1 MDLAINVN
9 RKSDIWERGRA
20 GDIVRR
26 MILENLQRV
35 LFINWYIFISFFL
48 NSKTK
53 KNRSP
58 NKYRILS
65 SVRDSLI
72 ILVSPIVY
80 ERAMRTNRLLYVIF
94 IF

>member
-35 LFINWYIFISFFL
+35 LFINWYIFISFF
-48 NSKTK
+48 SKFEDERIVHRI
-53 KNRSP
+53 N
-58 NKYRILS
+58 ILS
-65 SVRDSLI
+65 NVRDSLI

-80 ERAMRTNRLLYVIF
+80 ERAMRANRLLYVIF

>member
-35 LFINWYIFISFFL
+35 LFINWCIFISFF
-48 NSKTK
+48 SKFEDERIVHRI
-53 KNRSP
+53 N
-58 NKYRILS
+58 ILS
-65 SVRDSLI
+65 NVRDSLI
-72 ILVSPIVY
+72 ILVSPVVY